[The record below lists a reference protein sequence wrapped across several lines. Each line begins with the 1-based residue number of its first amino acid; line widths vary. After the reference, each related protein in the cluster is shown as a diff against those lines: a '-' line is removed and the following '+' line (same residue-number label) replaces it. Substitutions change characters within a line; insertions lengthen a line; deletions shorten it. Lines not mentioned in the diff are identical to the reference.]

1 LGSGERAFR
10 LRLLGCVVAQAR
22 VDDLDRG
29 HLVHR
34 QGSGLSELIA
44 DVEPR
49 VSTEDRSF
57 TIALRLASP
66 TAPSERITWTTAA
79 S

>member
-1 LGSGERAFR
+1 MESGERAFP

-29 HLVHR
+29 HLV

-44 DVEPR
+44 DVKRR

-66 TAPSERITWTTAA
+66 TAPSERITWTTGA